1 MNYSHIH
8 MNNNNSVYKYA
19 RCLTVNSVKS
29 FTTISIT
36 MVTSTSLVGDDES
49 LFRLWVVSR
58 MLWLLNVIKI
68 KKKSF
73 AFTEANFNLKKDT
86 LSSLKI

>member
-1 MNYSHIH
+1 

-19 RCLTVNSVKS
+19 RCLTVNSVTS

-36 MVTSTSLVGDDES
+36 MVTSTSLVGDGES
-49 LFRLWVVSR
+49 LFRLWVVR

-68 KKKSF
+68 KKVLLLQK
-73 AFTEANFNLKKDT
+73 
-86 LSSLKI
+86 

>member
-1 MNYSHIH
+1 

-19 RCLTVNSVKS
+19 RCLTVNSVTS

-36 MVTSTSLVGDDES
+36 MVTSTSLVGES

-68 KKKSF
+68 KKSF
-73 AFTEANFNLKKDT
+73 AFTEANINLKKDT